1 MLDGRR
7 FHVSHQTLPTAP
19 ESWDVTQ
26 SSPSGQVGVPAAAG
40 VSVHCSLLN
49 DYRSHPTEAERP
61 PETGSSTGSAP
72 SWLQDF
78 CWEASWLYPGS

>member
-26 SSPSGQVGVPAAAG
+26 SSPSGQVGVPAAG

-49 DYRSHPTEAERP
+49 DYRSHPTEARP
-61 PETGSSTGSAP
+61 PEIVSSTGSAP
-72 SWLQDF
+72 SWL
-78 CWEASWLYPGS
+78 